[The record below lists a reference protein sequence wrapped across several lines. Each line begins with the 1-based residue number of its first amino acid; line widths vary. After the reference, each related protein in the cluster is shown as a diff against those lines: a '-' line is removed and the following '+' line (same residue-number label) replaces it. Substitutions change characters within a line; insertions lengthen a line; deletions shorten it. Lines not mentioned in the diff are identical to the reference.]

1 MILVT
6 GGLGFIGLHTTR
18 ALLEAGETCVLVQ
31 RREPVLPEDL
41 AGEAGRRVFCER
53 ADVADLAALLEVG
66 TRHKITGI
74 VHLAGSVPW
83 PPGADEP
90 VAGARKAVGSLF
102 NVVQAAREW
111 QVPRVGMASTVG
123 VYGGV
128 TVRARRTGRTCRCR

>member
-1 MILVT
+1 VILVT

-41 AGEAGRRVFCER
+41 AGEAGGRVFCER
-53 ADVADLAALLEVG
+53 ADVDDLAALLEVG

-90 VAGARKAVGSLF
+90 VTGS
-102 NVVQAAREW
+102 QEGGREPA
-111 QVPRVGMASTVG
+111 QRDP
-123 VYGGV
+123 GG
-128 TVRARRTGRTCRCR
+128 R